1 MQKRA
6 MKLFKTLLL
15 VSLLSISAC
24 KVYTEQES
32 KPINLV
38 KLTQYGLDASVSIST
53 RKGILSKPILKHGEL
68 ITLNFNELEGFTKV
82 DNTYYPNLDI
92 TLVSKQKDTVFHR
105 NNTLGLDDDVK
116 GIVENSLKAPL
127 FPLYPLLLRYN
138 VSSGNEYILYG
149 TLRDTKSEKK
159 LLIKMDFKLIQNNNP
174 HLVVNKKGLDYSDI
188 FIISD
193 NSPRRMLTDN
203 KIEKSKYLMLS
214 FKNLK
219 GYTVKNDKATF
230 RLKSTITNKVGE
242 ILINTE
248 KYMVSGC
255 EDGKIIEQMIDIPI
269 EFFKIKENSKPLIYN
284 LNISDRNSDAELII
298 SIEFN

>member
-1 MQKRA
+1 

-24 KVYTEQES
+24 KVYKEQES

-53 RKGILSKPILKHGEL
+53 IKGVLSKPILKHGEL

-92 TLVSKQKDTVFHR
+92 TLISKQKDTVFHR
-105 NNTLGLDDDVK
+105 NNTLGLDNDVK
-116 GIVENSLKAPL
+116 GIKENSLKVPL
-127 FPLYPLLLRYN
+127 FPFYPLLLRYN

-174 HLVVNKKGLDYSDI
+174 HIVVNKKGFDYSDI

-193 NSPRRMLTDN
+193 SSPRRMLTDN
-203 KIEKSKYLMLS
+203 KIGKSKYLMLS

-242 ILINTE
+242 VLIDTE

-255 EDGKIIEQMIDIPI
+255 EDGKIIEQMIGIPI
-269 EFFKIKENSKPLIYN
+269 EFFKIKKNSKPLIYN
-284 LNISDRNSDAELII
+284 LSISDRNSDAELII